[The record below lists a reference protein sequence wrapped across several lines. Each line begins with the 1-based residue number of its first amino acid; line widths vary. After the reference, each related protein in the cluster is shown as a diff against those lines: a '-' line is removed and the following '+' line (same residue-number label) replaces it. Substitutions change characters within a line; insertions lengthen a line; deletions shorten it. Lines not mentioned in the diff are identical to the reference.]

1 MLKLTIRPGE
11 CLAIGEDVKVVIT
24 GGTQNNYHVMIDAQK
39 SMNIVRGSVL
49 EKNAAD
55 NERQKLKKYYV
66 DEPLTKEDIRR
77 LKAAQNRQKQ

>member
-24 GGTQNNYHVMIDAQK
+24 GGTQNNYHVMIDAPK

-49 EKNAAD
+49 EKHAAD

-66 DEPLTKEDIRR
+66 DEPFTKEDIRR
-77 LKAAQNRQKQ
+77 LKAAQNR

>member
-11 CLAIGEDVKVVIT
+11 CPAIGEDVKVVIT
-24 GGTQNNYHVMIDAQK
+24 GGTQNNYHVMIDAPK

-49 EKNAAD
+49 EK
-55 NERQKLKKYYV
+55 RQKLKKYYV